1 MSHFT
6 HSVSSS
12 VLFVMLWS
20 VLMIG
25 ASSVARAVSVTVGLD
40 KPGAA
45 VSPTLHGVFFEDINF
60 GADGGLYPQRIKNG
74 SFEFTPDPTMGWQKT
89 PENRAGGTLSIL
101 DDQPLNQNNPH
112 YLRFTVL
119 DGGDGFGIYNEGFH
133 GIGVKQGA
141 KYTFSV
147 YARAVSRQPMTLQIT
162 LLDGDKPIGSGEL
175 SGFTGDWKQYSC
187 VIESSATVEK
197 ARLLLAGKSPASVDL
212 DMVSMLPQDTW
223 GNRPNGLRPDL
234 VQLLKD
240 LKPKF
245 MRFPGGCIVEGRF
258 LSTRYQ
264 WKTTIGDVSQRKM
277 IVNRWNT
284 EFEHRPAPDYF
295 QSFGLGFFEYFQLC
309 EDLGAKPLP
318 ILNCGMACQFNSGEL
333 APMDQMDQ
341 YIQDAL
347 DLVEFANGS
356 PDSTWGRRRA
366 EMGHPA
372 PFNLDRI
379 GVGNE
384 QWGPQYMERYAPFAK
399 AIKQR
404 YPDIKLI
411 AAAGPFPEGKDFDF
425 AWKQLR
431 GMPVD
436 FIDEHYYADPSWFPA
451 NVHRYDNYDRNGT
464 KVFAGEFAA
473 QSVAIASPKNRNN
486 WESAL
491 SEAAFMTG
499 LERNSD
505 VVAMASYAPLFG
517 HVDGWQWTPNLIW
530 FDNLRSFGT
539 PNYYV
544 QKLFSTQIGTTIL
557 PVQIADDAKKLF
569 GCATRD
575 DQSGDVILKLVNMQ
589 STAVPAEIS
598 LAGLASTGSLSGDE
612 SVLSSDD
619 LKAENSLDQPM
630 KIAPVETTVN
640 GLGPQFTCE
649 LAPYSL
655 TVMRIHR

>member
-1 MSHFT
+1 MGITSQ
-6 HSVSSS
+6 VE
-12 VLFVMLWS
+12 
-20 VLMIG
+20 
-25 ASSVARAVSVTVGLD
+25 AVPVTVGLD
-40 KPGAA
+40 KPGAT

-89 PENRAGGTLSIL
+89 PNNRAGGTLSIL
-101 DDQPLNQNNPH
+101 SDQPLNETNPH

-119 DGGDGFGIYNEGFH
+119 PGGDGFGISNEGFH

-141 KYTFSV
+141 KYNFSV
-147 YARAVSRQPMTLQIT
+147 YARAVGQQPMTLELT
-162 LLDGDKPIGSGEL
+162 LLDGDRPIGSAEL
-175 SGFTGDWKQYSC
+175 SGFTNEWKQYSC

-197 ARLLLAGKSPASVDL
+197 ARLLMAGKAPGSVDL
-212 DMVSMLPQDTW
+212 DMVSMFPQDTW
-223 GNRPNGLRPDL
+223 GSRPNGLRPDL

-240 LKPKF
+240 LQPKF

-264 WKTTIGDVSQRKM
+264 WKTTIGDLSQRKE

-284 EFEHRPAPDYF
+284 EFEHRLAPDYF

-333 APMDQMDQ
+333 APMEQLNQ

-356 PDSTWGRRRA
+356 PDSPWGSKRA
-366 EMGHPA
+366 AMGHPA

-399 AIKQR
+399 AMKER
-404 YPDIKLI
+404 YPEIKLI

-425 AWKQLR
+425 AWKQFQT
-431 GMPVD
+431 MPAD

-451 NVHRYDNYDRNGT
+451 NIHRYDNYDRKGL

-486 WESAL
+486 WDSAL

-530 FDNLRSFGT
+530 FDNLRSYGT

-544 QKLFSTQIGTTIL
+544 QKLFSTQVGTTIL
-557 PVQIADDAKKLF
+557 PVQIGDDAKKLF

-575 DQSGDVILKLVNMQ
+575 DQTGDVILKMVNMQ
-589 STAVPAEIS
+589 STAVPVDVS
-598 LAGLASTGSLSGDE
+598 LAGLTPTGPLTGQQQ
-612 SVLSSDD
+612 VLSNDD
-619 LKAENSLDQPM
+619 LNAENSLDQPM
-630 KIAPVETTVN
+630 KISPVETTMD
-640 GLGPQFTCE
+640 GLGAQFTRE

-655 TVMRIHR
+655 TVMRIHAGAR